1 VGRHI
6 QRGRN
11 KRQKMVKQKRSTKKK
26 ERNNIVIIKNKQK
39 DNQARRYKER
49 DIKNQ
54 VMKLWWVDLG

>member
-1 VGRHI
+1 
-6 QRGRN
+6 
-11 KRQKMVKQKRSTKKK
+11 MVKQKRSTKKK